1 MSRDFDF
8 DNLTESLRELAS
20 AKLDSVKLYAV
31 ESLALLSGE
40 MVTALLLVLLLAGA
54 AMFFLLA
61 LLVALSAVVG
71 LLYACLIVGGL
82 LLLVAGFVVLR
93 GRRLFADMF
102 VARFCKLFFSSYDN
116 NIPSDD
122 GDEKE

>member
-102 VARFCKLFFSSYDN
+102 VGRFCKLFFSSYDN
-116 NIPSDD
+116 NEACDD
-122 GDEKE
+122 GGEKE